1 MKTKLMIAVCVGVF
15 LHNLYAQNPNSKALD
30 LKKTYVI
37 EKTDSKAEVVRK
49 AVHLI
54 PNDRQYQALKDE
66 FIAFI
71 HFGPNTFTEMYW
83 GRGKEDPA
91 IFDLKELDADQWYTA
106 IRQNITMV
114 LSSGRTV
121 IPNMV
126 LCLQVFSK
134 SMGYLIVAFEY
145 MDSPKSIL

>member
-1 MKTKLMIAVCVGVF
+1 MIAVCVGVF

-30 LKKTYVI
+30 LKNTYVI

>member
-1 MKTKLMIAVCVGVF
+1 MIAVCVGVF
-15 LHNLYAQNPNSKALD
+15 LHNLYAQNPNSKVLD
-30 LKKTYVI
+30 LKNTYVI
-37 EKTDSKAEVVRK
+37 EKTDSKAEIVRK

-66 FIAFI
+66 FITFI
-71 HFGPNTFTEMYW
+71 HFGPNTFTEMEW

-91 IFDLKELDADQWYTA
+91 IFDLKELGTDQWYTA

>member
-1 MKTKLMIAVCVGVF
+1 MIAVCVGVF

-30 LKKTYVI
+30 LKNTYVI
-37 EKTDSKAEVVRK
+37 EKTDSKAEIVRK

>member
-1 MKTKLMIAVCVGVF
+1 MIAVCVGVF

-30 LKKTYVI
+30 LKNTYVI

-91 IFDLKELDADQWYTA
+91 IFDLKELGTDQWYTA
-106 IRQNITMV
+106 KHHDGFVLWQNRYTKHGIMST
-114 LSSGRTV
+114 GFQQEHG
-121 IPNMV
+121 IPDRR
-126 LCLQVFSK
+126 F
-134 SMGYLIVAFEY
+134 
-145 MDSPKSIL
+145 

>member
-1 MKTKLMIAVCVGVF
+1 MIAVCVGVF
-15 LHNLYAQNPNSKALD
+15 FTQFICAKSNSKVLD
-30 LKKTYVI
+30 LKNTYVI
-37 EKTDSKAEVVRK
+37 EKIDSKAEIVRK

-54 PNDRQYQALKDE
+54 PNEYQALKDE
-66 FIAFI
+66 FITFI
-71 HFGPNTFTEMYW
+71 HFGPNTFTEMEW
-83 GRGKEDPA
+83 GCGKEDPA
-91 IFDLKELDADQWYTA
+91 IFDLKELGTDQWYTA